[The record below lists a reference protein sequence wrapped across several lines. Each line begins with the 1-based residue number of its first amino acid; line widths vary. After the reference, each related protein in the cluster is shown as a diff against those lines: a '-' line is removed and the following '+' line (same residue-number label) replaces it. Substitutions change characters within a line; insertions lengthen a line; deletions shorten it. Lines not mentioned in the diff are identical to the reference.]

1 MEIAKCYSHQVNPEM
16 ENGYSMFI
24 VNYVYCFCI
33 GIVLF
38 LLKLQLNL
46 QSLKLN
52 SVCLVLRFGVGF
64 CRFLPGFSR
73 CVHPKKPAC
82 FLVSTAVSEPDS
94 TAVLCLR
101 LSG

>member
-52 SVCLVLRFGVGF
+52 SVCLVLGFGVGF

-73 CVHPKKPAC
+73 CVHPKKNP
-82 FLVSTAVSEPDS
+82 LVFWYLPRYLNLIVQLYY
-94 TAVLCLR
+94 VY
-101 LSG
+101 G